1 MRQFSASTPR
11 PAPLRV
17 SISDHPADVLSFA
30 IDAFSTGPVALATL
44 VEVRGGAA
52 RVPGSQMAIAS
63 DGGFCGYI
71 SGGCVEAAVAAEALL
86 AIAEGRDRLVKFGN
100 GSPSFDIVLPCGGGI
115 SVAIHVVRDPRPL
128 RRILDLLGD
137 RQAVGLGYSPA
148 RQELRVRDA
157 PGRAGW
163 AEDEFVTVYRPRTRL
178 VISGQTG
185 ETDAVARIAGAS
197 SYDVVQFVPLSH
209 DPQNRRIFD
218 PFTAVALLHHD
229 LDAEAA
235 LLECALRSPAFYVGA
250 LGSTRT
256 HKKRVERLAARCFAP
271 DEINRIK
278 APIGI
283 FGPTRDATSLALSV
297 LADIAASRLAAFG

>member
-1 MRQFSASTPR
+1 MRQFPASTPR

-17 SISDHPADVLSFA
+17 SISDHPADILSFA

-63 DGGFCGYI
+63 DGSFCGYV

-86 AIAEGRDRLVKFGN
+86 AVAEGRDRLVKFGK
-100 GSPSFDIVLPCGGGI
+100 GSPSFDIILPCGGGI
-115 SVAIHVVRDPRPL
+115 SVAVHVVRDPEPL
-128 RRILDLLGD
+128 RRVLETLGN
-137 RQAVGLGYSPA
+137 RQATGLGYSPA
-148 RQELRVRDA
+148 RQELRVTSV
-157 PGRAGW
+157 PGREGW
-163 AEDEFVTVYRPRTRL
+163 SADEFVTVYRPRTRL

-185 ETDAVARIAGAS
+185 ETDAVTRLARAS
-197 SYDVVQFVPLSH
+197 SYDVVQFVPLHH
-209 DPQNRRIFD
+209 DPGNRRMFD
-218 PFTAVALLHHD
+218 QFTAVALLYHD
-229 LDAEAA
+229 LDAEVA

-256 HKKRVERLAARCFAP
+256 HTKRIERLAARRFGP
-271 DEINRIK
+271 DDIARIK

-297 LADIAASRLAAFG
+297 LADVAASRQAFFG